1 MDNKQHYGE
10 EIFRDSH
17 GRPIYAKTHGQHELV
32 KTIENNDI
40 IFVSGPAGTGKT
52 FLASVLAV
60 KHIKNG
66 DYERIILT
74 RPVVEAGESLGF
86 LPGELDEKIAPYMKP
101 LYECM
106 AMLFKEPRKERAPE
120 EDNAKGG
127 KRKKKSRDQQPRE
140 DSRQSSNGNKH
151 SVNLNEVVQVE
162 PLAFMRGSTYNDCIV
177 ICDEAQNISKHQM
190 KMFLT
195 RMGQNC
201 KMIINGDID
210 QCDLDL
216 RGEANGLED
225 AIERLHGIEKIAT
238 VELTD
243 KDIVRNKL
251 IKDIL
256 KAYSTGR
263 VRRDYDNN

>member
-10 EIFRDSH
+10 EIFRDAY
-17 GRPIYAKTHGQHELV
+17 GKPIYAKTHGQHELV

-40 IFVSGPAGTGKT
+40 IFVSGPAGSGKT

-60 KHIKNG
+60 KYIKQG
-66 DYERIILT
+66 TYDRIILT

-106 AMLFKEPRKERAPE
+106 AMLFKEPKKDREFE
-120 EDNAKGG
+120 EFEDTG
-127 KRKKKSRDQQPRE
+127 RKKKKSKANKQVRE
-140 DSRQSSNGNKH
+140 PAPKNKH
-151 SVNLNEVVQVE
+151 IVNLNEVVQVE

-195 RMGQNC
+195 RMGNNC
-201 KMIINGDID
+201 KLVINGDVD

-216 RGEANGLED
+216 KYGDVSGLED
-225 AIERLHGIEKIAT
+225 AIERLHGIDKIASIA
-238 VELTD
+238 LTE

-256 KAYSTGR
+256 RAYKNGR
-263 VRRDYDNN
+263 TAKDYDK

>member
-1 MDNKQHYGE
+1 MDNNQQYGE
-10 EIFRDSH
+10 AIFRDAYN
-17 GRPIYAKTHGQHELV
+17 RPIYAKTHGQHELI

-40 IFVSGPAGTGKT
+40 IFAAGPAGSGKT
-52 FLASVLAV
+52 FLASVMAV
-60 KHIKNG
+60 KYIKQG
-66 DYERIILT
+66 TYDRIILT

-106 AMLFKEPRKERAPE
+106 AMLFKEPKKEKEFEE
-120 EDNAKGG
+120 EDNGRK
-127 KRKKKSRDQQPRE
+127 KRKSKGNTKPVRDTAPK
-140 DSRQSSNGNKH
+140 NKH
-151 SVNLNEVVQVE
+151 TVNLNEIVQVE

-195 RMGQNC
+195 RMGNNC
-201 KMIINGDID
+201 KMIINGDVD

-216 RGEANGLED
+216 RNGEVSGLQD
-225 AIERLHGIEKIAT
+225 AIDRLYGIDKIAT
-238 VELTD
+238 ITLSE

-256 KAYSTGR
+256 RAYKNGR
-263 VRRDYDNN
+263 TARDYDNN